1 MFSPSV
7 ADGGPATATRSRRRQ
22 RPLSSENLPQQPKAK
37 RQRLPLTEQ
46 TFVNPEVQQEMIEV
60 KTDKAATVEPK
71 NNTPVVESPTLAPR
85 KELNVR
91 AKKPK
96 HGDRAA
102 NKGDGSLVLV
112 LYFSVAFVL
121 TLHANQ
127 VKHRLAQTPT
137 PLASSQLCPTEFDP
151 TGLVRDSQSLD
162 VDIAYFFCV
171 QCRESNRRR
180 LLEFWLCP
188 DPYLYT
194 RRRLAIQLDLAIPRN
209 IHIHPSFSIKTERSP
224 TSRMSRLS
232 FCFLHRAWPGCG
244 HGW

>member
-60 KTDKAATVEPK
+60 KTDKVATVEPR
-71 NNTPVVESPTLAPR
+71 NTPVVESPSLAPR

-112 LYFSVAFVL
+112 LRLPVALF
-121 TLHANQ
+121 
-127 VKHRLAQTPT
+127 
-137 PLASSQLCPTEFDP
+137 
-151 TGLVRDSQSLD
+151 
-162 VDIAYFFCV
+162 
-171 QCRESNRRR
+171 
-180 LLEFWLCP
+180 
-188 DPYLYT
+188 
-194 RRRLAIQLDLAIPRN
+194 
-209 IHIHPSFSIKTERSP
+209 
-224 TSRMSRLS
+224 
-232 FCFLHRAWPGCG
+232 
-244 HGW
+244 